1 MICPHC
7 NAIVSDTQAFC
18 DYCGSP
24 LTPSKSAQTFP
35 NQYPNLPSGPTQ
47 HPVSNVPVGLAI
59 AGLIC
64 AAIGMFPV
72 GIVLAIIALVMNSN
86 QKKAGL
92 VSTKQGPTKV
102 MGIIGVVVSAVWLL
116 MIILYGAAI
125 IAAVEDGTFDNRSTT
140 TPPSS
145 VSTTTNSNGSVN
157 TSPSSGSAAT
167 TATTSGSSAAAA
179 DSPQFN
185 PVAIAYLILGDWE
198 LESGNE
204 EGLDAESLDML
215 RETGVNVMLEIDIVG
230 AEDHGTFNL
239 VFADN
244 SYPGTWRT
252 VDMVEDAET
261 RTIRYVFSM
270 EGESFAG
277 EYDVLTERLTLKDST
292 TELVFR
298 PME

>member
-7 NAIVSDTQAFC
+7 NAIVNDTQAFC

-35 NQYPNLPSGPTQ
+35 NQYPNQPSGPTQ
-47 HPVSNVPVGLAI
+47 QPVSNVPFGLAI

-157 TSPSSGSAAT
+157 TSPSSDNAT
-167 TATTSGSSAAAA
+167 TTSGSSAAAA
-179 DSPQFN
+179 GSSQYD
-185 PVAIAYLILGDWE
+185 PVALGSMILGDWE

-204 EGLDAESLDML
+204 EGLDAESLDMM
-215 RETGVNVMLEIDIVG
+215 RETGVNVTLAIDVDSVG
-230 AEDHGTFNL
+230 DHGTFDL
-239 VFADN
+239 VFITGN
-244 SYPGTWRT
+244 HHLGTWRA
-252 VDMVEDAET
+252 VDVIEGT
-261 RTIRYVFSM
+261 GTQTIRYVFSI

-277 EYDVLTERLTLKDST
+277 EYDVATERLTLKDST